1 MAAIVFLGDEVT
13 AAGFRLAG
21 VSIQVPAAG
30 EEQQALARA
39 LASARLVLLSAGLAR
54 RLPPD
59 LVEQLRASPYPLV
72 GILPDATGSAGSE
85 DPTVAIRRH
94 LGIATGSA

>member
-1 MAAIVFLGDEVT
+1 MAAVVFLGDEVT
-13 AAGFRLAG
+13 AVGFRLAG

-30 EEQQALARA
+30 EEEQALTRA

-59 LVEQLRASPYPLV
+59 LIERLEAGPEPLV
-72 GILPDATGSAGSE
+72 GILPDALGIAGSE
-85 DPTVAIRRH
+85 DPTVSIRRH
-94 LGIATGSA
+94 LGIAAESA